1 MSSDLTLPQILE
13 ALDAQIAQ
21 HREREAFHAEQ
32 EAMHREERARHAAEL
47 ERLTRHA
54 ESFRE
59 NLGVLSGLTAK
70 PRDLEPGERPNLTR
84 LASLAVSGLEPD
96 QPFTA
101 SELAGIIDERF
112 GERLGRRTDRNL
124 LGIVLRRMRE
134 SGRLRLVR
142 KGRPRHEAVY
152 ARG

>member
-1 MSSDLTLPQILE
+1 
-13 ALDAQIAQ
+13 
-21 HREREAFHAEQ
+21 
-32 EAMHREERARHAAEL
+32 MHWEERARHAAEL

-70 PRDLEPGERPNLTR
+70 PRDLEPGERPSLTR
-84 LASLAVSGLEPD
+84 LASLAIAALEPD

-101 SELAGIIDERF
+101 SELAEAIDARF
-112 GERLGRRTDRNL
+112 GERMAKRADPKL
-124 LGIVLRRMRE
+124 LGIALRRMRE

-142 KGRPRHEAVY
+142 KGRPRHEAIY
-152 ARG
+152 ARV